1 MRDMKVFE
9 IALDDANYD
18 EESENE
24 MIQPQDLADV
34 KSLAED
40 EGKYEPLHS
49 HVKYYNE
56 RNTESEKQYPNI
68 FLYLRPHTKEI
79 FNLEGENK
87 PFVAG
92 FKHNLDKVNILL
104 EERIK
109 RFLYTYIRLLKIYA
123 FELVFLQNHAAANC
137 WCSIN

>member
-1 MRDMKVFE
+1 MRDTKVFE

-24 MIQPQDLADV
+24 MIQPEDVADL

-40 EGKYEPLHS
+40 EGRYRPLHS

-56 RNTESEKQYPNI
+56 RNAKSRKQYSDI
-68 FLYLRPHTKEI
+68 FLYLRSHTKKI
-79 FNLEGENK
+79 FNLEQENK

-92 FKHNLDKVNILL
+92 FKHNLDKV
-104 EERIK
+104 RRK
-109 RFLYTYIRLLKIYA
+109 GQTFFFIY
-123 FELVFLQNHAAANC
+123 V
-137 WCSIN
+137 

>member
-1 MRDMKVFE
+1 MRDAKVFE

-24 MIQPQDLADV
+24 MIRPEDVADL

-40 EGKYEPLHS
+40 ESRYGPLHS

-56 RNTESEKQYPNI
+56 HNAKSRKQYSNI
-68 FLYLRPHTKEI
+68 FLYLGSQTKEI
-79 FNLEGENK
+79 FNLEQENK

-92 FKHNLDKVNILL
+92 FKRNLDKVNVLL
-104 EERIK
+104 EEGRIK
-109 RFLYTYIRLLKIYA
+109 RFFLFCSLYDDLYKIIKSIL
-123 FELVFLQNHAAANC
+123 FEPVFL
-137 WCSIN
+137 

>member
-1 MRDMKVFE
+1 MRNAKVFE

-24 MIQPQDLADV
+24 MIQPEDVADL

-40 EGKYEPLHS
+40 ESRYEPLHS

-56 RNTESEKQYPNI
+56 HNVKSRKQHSDVS
-68 FLYLRPHTKEI
+68 LYLQSHMKEI
-79 FNLEGENK
+79 FNLEQDK

-104 EERIK
+104 EEERVTSFFIH
-109 RFLYTYIRLLKIYA
+109 
-123 FELVFLQNHAAANC
+123 V
-137 WCSIN
+137 